1 VNARDLRSDLEQ
13 LHAASFGWALHCC
26 RNRRELAEDLLQDVY
41 MRVLA
46 GQARFAGRSA
56 FKTWLFGV
64 IRTTARE
71 QSRTRWL
78 RAALSER
85 WQRGELDSGHA
96 PDPETMTGDSQRS
109 AWLRAAVAA
118 LPRRQQEVLHLV
130 YYQDLTIEDSAQLLG
145 ISIGSARTHFDRGK
159 RSLRERLQAGE
170 S

>member
-1 VNARDLRSDLEQ
+1 
-13 LHAASFGWALHCC
+13 
-26 RNRRELAEDLLQDVY
+26 LQDVY
-41 MRVLA
+41 TRVLA

-78 RAALSER
+78 HAALNER
-85 WQRGELDSGHA
+85 WQRREPDAGYA
-96 PDPETMTGDSQRS
+96 PDPETESRDEQRN
-109 AWLRAAVAA
+109 ATLRAALAT

-130 YYQDLTIEDSAQLLG
+130 YYQDLSVEDSAELLG
-145 ISIGSARTHFDRGK
+145 ISLGSARTHFDRGK
-159 RSLRERLQAGE
+159 RRLRERLQAGDL

>member
-1 VNARDLRSDLEQ
+1 MRAELQ
-13 LHAASFGWALHCC
+13 KLHAASFGWALHCC
-26 RNRRELAEDLLQDVY
+26 GNRRDRAEDLLQDVY
-41 MRVLA
+41 ARVLG

-78 RAALSER
+78 HAALSER
-85 WQRGELDSGHA
+85 WQRGELDPDYA
-96 PDPETMTGDSQRS
+96 PDPETMTGDAQRNAS
-109 AWLRAAVAA
+109 LRAAVAT

-130 YYQDLTIEDSAQLLG
+130 YYQDLTVEDSAELLG
-145 ISIGSARTHFDRGK
+145 ISVGSARTHFDRGK
-159 RSLRERLQAGE
+159 RRLRERLQAGE

>member
-1 VNARDLRSDLEQ
+1 M
-13 LHAASFGWALHCC
+13 
-26 RNRRELAEDLLQDVY
+26 AEDLLQDVY
-41 MRVLA
+41 TRVLA
-46 GQARFAGRSA
+46 GRARFAGRSA

-85 WQRGELDSGHA
+85 WQRGELDSGYA
-96 PDPETMTGDSQRS
+96 PDPEAETGDAQRN
-109 AWLRAAVAA
+109 AALRAAVAA

-130 YYQDLTIEDSAQLLG
+130 YYQDLSIEDSAELLG
-145 ISIGSARTHFDRGK
+145 ISVGSARTHFDRGK
-159 RSLRERLQAGE
+159 RRLRERLQGGDG